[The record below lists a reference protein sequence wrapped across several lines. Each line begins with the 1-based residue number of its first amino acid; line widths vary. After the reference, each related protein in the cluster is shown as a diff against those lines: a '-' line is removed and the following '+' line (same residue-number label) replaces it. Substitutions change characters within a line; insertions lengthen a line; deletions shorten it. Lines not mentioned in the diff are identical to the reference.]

1 MERFRLDAAMVYRE
15 AEETA
20 RANLSR
26 YLETFRDKDE
36 AMRQRV
42 ADGGMTED
50 AYQLWRRMQML
61 TGRRY
66 RAMLD
71 QVAAGYTDANEWAM
85 SMLRERL
92 GDVAAENCDY
102 ATWQVEDAAK
112 VDTTYALQD
121 ASTIDEMLRDAD
133 TYLPRPSVKSAK
145 DQAWNR
151 RQVASQ
157 VTQGVLLGEGIPKIA
172 ARIRNVTNST
182 AAAATRAARTS
193 VTAAECAGRVA
204 GYHRARE
211 MGIDLRQEWM
221 ATLDG
226 RTRHSHRQMDG
237 ERVEVGEEFSN
248 GCRYPGD
255 PEAPYAETMNCR
267 CTLVAVVDGIDP
279 MAADRFSRLPEG
291 MTYEQWRE
299 SRPARVGAA
308 PANRTIAE
316 FMEMPGTARKLDAA
330 GVSKTEARRL
340 LTEQLREYGI
350 PSGSF
355 RKMSAGDQQSVL
367 DGALGGVRERAG
379 KTARRKHKPIER
391 SFMYSVNMERVKSP
405 EYAAL
410 VSKAVGKDAAA
421 GTLDAIKH
429 ALKHR
434 GGTSGED
441 LYAIDLATGKTITSC
456 VNSDIGSAVMPPAKF
471 GKKVGAA
478 VADGRRVALLH
489 NHPASGIPSAADL
502 RGISSRGCEM
512 GVIAAHDGSIY
523 TFRKVGEPTAIYNLT
538 QEWVDYIAKSYG
550 NDETRMLRAF
560 REKLGF
566 EIEHI
571 A

>member
-1 MERFRLDAAMVYRE
+1 MAADPAHEAAEATVGRFMLDAARVYRE

-26 YLETFRDKDE
+26 YLESFREKDE
-36 AMRQRV
+36 AMRRRV

-50 AYQLWRRMQML
+50 AYQSWRRMLML

-66 RAMLD
+66 RTVLD
-71 QVAAGYTDANEWAM
+71 QVAAGYTDANERAM

-92 GDVAAENCDY
+92 GDVAAENCDW

-121 ASTIDEMLRDAD
+121 ASTIDEMIRDAG
-133 TYLPRPSVKSAK
+133 TYLPRPSVKRAK
-145 DQAWNR
+145 DEAWNR
-151 RQVASQ
+151 RKVAAE
-157 VTQGVLLGEGIPKIA
+157 VTQGVLLGESIPKIA

-204 GYHRARE
+204 GYHRAAD
-211 MGIDLRQEWM
+211 MGIELEQAWM

-237 ERVEVGEEFSN
+237 ERVAVGGEFSN

-291 MTYEQWRE
+291 MSYEEWRE
-299 SRPARVGAA
+299 GRPARVGAV

-316 FMEMPGTARKLDAA
+316 FMDMPGTARKLDAA
-330 GVSKTEARRL
+330 GVGKTEARRL
-340 LTEQLREYGI
+340 LTGRLREYGI

-355 RKMSAGDQQSVL
+355 RRMSAGDQQSVF
-367 DGALGGVRERAG
+367 DGALGSVMGRKAKKQSTRQGLKPVDENLYHAQKNYAERHGCVVMRGGEDVERRLDRGGV
-379 KTARRKHKPIER
+379 
-391 SFMYSVNMERVKSP
+391 
-405 EYAAL
+405 
-410 VSKAVGKDAAA
+410 DAAYSMGGRYILFRESPTTSEVLEEVYHFKQDERRDYGDVNGA
-421 GTLDAIKH
+421 EMIVRREIDAQNYLLSVTDRYKIPDNEVKQTR
-429 ALKHR
+429 ANLASYEAELER
-434 GGTSGED
+434 LLGGED
-441 LYAIDLATGKTITSC
+441 E
-456 VNSDIGSAVMPPAKF
+456 GS
-471 GKKVGAA
+471 
-478 VADGRRVALLH
+478 R
-489 NHPASGIPSAADL
+489 
-502 RGISSRGCEM
+502 
-512 GVIAAHDGSIY
+512 
-523 TFRKVGEPTAIYNLT
+523 
-538 QEWVDYIAKSYG
+538 
-550 NDETRMLRAF
+550 
-560 REKLGF
+560 
-566 EIEHI
+566 
-571 A
+571 